1 MYETHR
7 PWAAPPAGQ
16 ISAVAVTA
24 RYSWLAF
31 VLALFRPQLTVDGQP
46 VPAVWG
52 RTVVPVPP
60 GQHHVQVH
68 VPYLLPPRVGPAE
81 TVVPVYPGQV
91 VEVEYRAP
99 VIAWIG
105 GAIGPAP
112 QPTPGLAAGIA
123 LLVVPLVAL
132 LCLGGVTAVVL
143 RIPDNRPA
151 ARGPADPQPPP
162 PASGTPRTSSPTPDP
177 TPESGTDR
185 DGPTLRPVPART
197 VAGPSYT
204 SGDETYT
211 MTLDGLPFAFR
222 TPPSWGCLGATV
234 DVPDAKA
241 WVCIQEGNPFEAG
254 GAPADRTKRAQ
265 LMLRPCP
272 ASCGPA
278 ERATLDREWF
288 KGAAATV
295 VDERTSFIETA
306 EDDKGRYSLDLS
318 HFFTGDGGTQWQ
330 VGVWAY
336 SDPKD
341 RAVPQKIVNDL
352 LTQAG

>member
-1 MYETHR
+1 MYDIHQ
-7 PWAAPPAGQ
+7 PWAVPPAGQ
-16 ISAVAVTA
+16 ISAIAVTA

-31 VLALFRPQLTVDGQP
+31 VLALFRPSLTVNGQP
-46 VPAVWG
+46 VPAAWG

-60 GQHHVQVH
+60 GQHHVQVY

-81 TVVPVYPGQV
+81 TVVPVHPGQV

-112 QPTPGLAAGIA
+112 QPVRGLAAGIA

-132 LCLGGVTAVVL
+132 LCIGGGVAALVL
-143 RIPDNRPA
+143 SQDDGTPA
-151 ARGPADPQPPP
+151 ARQPADTQPPP
-162 PASGTPRTSSPTPDP
+162 PTAGTPRTSSPTPDP
-177 TPESGTDR
+177 TPESGT
-185 DGPTLRPVPART
+185 GEPTLRQVPART
-197 VAGPSYT
+197 VAGPSYAP
-204 SGDETYT
+204 GDKTYT

-222 TPPSWGCLGATV
+222 TPTGWGCLGATV

-241 WVCIQEGNPFEAG
+241 WVCIDEGNPFEAG

-265 LMLRPCP
+265 IMLRPCP

-278 ERATLDREWF
+278 ERATRDQEWF
-288 KGAAATV
+288 EGAKATA

-306 EDDKGRYSLDLS
+306 KDDKGRYSLDLS
-318 HFFTGDGGTQWQ
+318 HFFTGGDGDRWQ

-336 SDPKD
+336 SDPED